1 MHIESRVPLPE
12 GVETSK
18 TISLT
23 NCSIG
28 TNAMQGRFCSCPPGA
43 SALRSDQMVFRA
55 APAILATSVAC
66 LMLSNCAKKHRVA
79 TAPPAPAAIRS
90 TETGLASWYGHP
102 YHGRAAANGEI
113 YDMEK
118 LTAAHRTLPFG
129 TFVRVTNLG
138 NGKSVEVR
146 IIDRGPFVA
155 GRIIDLSH
163 AAAQEIE
170 MIGPGVAQVRVD
182 ILSLPSLTAAEN
194 WFAVQAGAFQDKDRA
209 ERLRS
214 SMEREYGS
222 ARLVL
227 RKGYPQLWRVLV
239 GREHTEDA
247 ANLLADRVRVE
258 LGTGFVVRID
268 EPASPVNGSPV
279 SGSRQ

>member
-1 MHIESRVPLPE
+1 MVSRARLSTVAFPLA
-12 GVETSK
+12 
-18 TISLT
+18 
-23 NCSIG
+23 C
-28 TNAMQGRFCSCPPGA
+28 
-43 SALRSDQMVFRA
+43 AL
-55 APAILATSVAC
+55 
-66 LMLSNCAKKHRVA
+66 LSNCAKKHHIA
-79 TAPPAPAAIRS
+79 SAPAAPVTVRS

-129 TFVRVTNLG
+129 TLVRVTNLA
-138 NGKSVEVR
+138 NAKTVDVR

-163 AAAQEIE
+163 AAAQAID

-182 ILSLPSLTAAEN
+182 IIALQAVTPEEN
-194 WFAVQAGAFQDKDRA
+194 WYAVQAGAFQDKDRA
-209 ERLRS
+209 ERLRQ

-227 RKGYPQLWRVLV
+227 RRGYPVLWRVLV
-239 GREHTEDA
+239 GKEHTEDA
-247 ANLLADRVRVE
+247 ANVLAERIRAEVR
-258 LGTGFVVRID
+258 TGFVVRLD
-268 EPASPVNGSPV
+268 EPAASPVAGSPL
-279 SGSRQ
+279 SGSQ